1 MTADRNQQVF
11 YVRLYILFYFVN
23 NIIRRMNL

>member
-1 MTADRNQQVF
+1 MPADRNQQVF